1 MHVEDSQVINQPV
14 QKVFNYVADTR
25 TLPQWSGPAV
35 EVRDLQPNKAGELLG
50 EGAKFTGVHK
60 FLGKRLEEHTEVTAY
75 EPNRHVRH
83 RSTGGPMPVEIN
95 YIFEEVPGAGT
106 RLTVSM
112 DTQPKG
118 FFKLI
123 GPVFRRAVKRTFRND
138 LQTLEEVLDAQA
150 EWGEERSTSEGHL
163 TEGNREYFRKLIE
176 KTNER
181 SGL

>member
-1 MHVEDSQVINQPV
+1 MHVEDSPLINQPV

-35 EVRDLQPNKAGELLG
+35 EVRDIQQDTLGELG
-50 EGAKFTGVHK
+50 EGDEFTAIHK
-60 FLGKRLEEHTEVTAY
+60 FLGQRVEEHVEVTAY

-83 RSTGGPMPVEIN
+83 WSTGGPMPIEVN

-106 RLTVSM
+106 RLTVSL
-112 DTQPKG
+112 DTQPEG

-123 GPVFRRAVKRTFRND
+123 GPVFRSAVKRTVRND
-138 LQTLEEVLDAQA
+138 LQTLKDVLEAQA
-150 EWGEERSTSEGHL
+150 ERGEENTSESHP
-163 TEGNREYFRKLIE
+163 TEGNREYFRNLIE
-176 KTNER
+176 KTKER

>member
-1 MHVEDSQVINQPV
+1 MHLEESRVINQPV
-14 QKVFNYVADTR
+14 QKVFNYVADPR

-35 EVRDLQPNKAGELLG
+35 EVRDLQQNAPGELG
-50 EGAKFTGVHK
+50 EGDEFTAIHK
-60 FLGKRLEEHTEVTAY
+60 FLGQRVEEHVEVTAY

-83 RSTGGPMPVEIN
+83 WSTGGPMPIEVN
-95 YIFEEVPGAGT
+95 YIFEEVPRAGT

-112 DTQPKG
+112 DTQPEG

-123 GPVFRRAVKRTFRND
+123 GPVFRSARKRTLRND

-150 EWGEERSTSEGHL
+150 EWGDERSTSEEHP

-176 KTNER
+176 KTKER